1 MKLLLAGYYG
11 VGNIGD
17 ETILQSLV
25 SAIRKDHPQGRISV
39 ISANPG
45 ETSKSYNVDS
55 VRKYSFI
62 NILKELKASDAFILG
77 GGGLIQDSTSI
88 RSLLYYLFLIM
99 SAKILKKKVILLGQG
114 VGPVRHKYLL
124 KWALKGADLITVR
137 DERSL
142 KELTDIKARP
152 KKLVMTADISFM
164 MASPDKENSKK
175 ILGSAGIEKT
185 KSRLIGISLRPPV
198 KGRDTEAKYKAIAS
212 LCDHLIEKK
221 GSQIVFLIFNYPDD
235 LNITSKV
242 MGMMKDPANVVL
254 RRLAPAEMLDVISGL
269 DAVIGMRLHSLIF
282 SAIAKVPG
290 FGLSYDP
297 KVESFQRQ
305 TGQKW
310 LDFNKLN
317 ENDLIVEADKFIDNM
332 GSGSFNVEK
341 LSSAARENI
350 GLLNEC
356 LKNNKISVLD
366 VNIDNLN
373 VQEALKKAEVLLASK
388 EAGLIV
394 TPNPEMIVASLK
406 DIEIRN
412 IINNAYMSVADGV
425 GLMIAGRILGRK
437 FKQRIAGID
446 FMLELVK
453 IAKAKRYRIFLF
465 GGNEGAA
472 EKAAKALDADV
483 VGTYQG
489 YSMNDRQVIEA
500 IKSSGPDMLFVGLG
514 SPKQEKWASKHLKEL
529 GVPLVMCVGGSLDVI
544 AGRVKRAPLF
554 MRKIG
559 LEWFWRLI
567 TEPRRWRRMFV
578 LPVFIIKV
586 IRSRF

>member
-17 ETILQSLV
+17 EAILRSLV
-25 SAIRKDHPQGRISV
+25 SAIKKDHPQAAISV
-39 ISANPG
+39 LSADPAG
-45 ETSKSYNVDS
+45 TSKAYDINAVHKYAFVNV
-55 VRKYSFI
+55 
-62 NILKELKASDAFILG
+62 LKELKNSDAFILG

-88 RSLLYYLFLIM
+88 RSLLYYLFLII

-114 VGPVRHKYLL
+114 IGPVRNKYLL
-124 KWALKGADLITVR
+124 KWALKGVDLITVR

-142 KELTDIKARP
+142 KELTEIKAKPR
-152 KKLVMTADISFM
+152 KLVMTADLSFM
-164 MASPDKENSKK
+164 MAPPDKENSKK
-175 ILGSAGIEKT
+175 ILGSAGIKKT

-198 KGRDTEAKYKAIAS
+198 KGKNIEAKYKAMAS
-212 LCDHLIEKK
+212 LCDHLMEKK
-221 GSQIVFLIFNYPDD
+221 DSQLVFLIFNHPDD
-235 LNITSKV
+235 LNVTSKV
-242 MGMMKDPANVVL
+242 MGMMKNPANVIL
-254 RRLAPAEMLDVISGL
+254 KQLDPAEMLGVIAGM

-282 SAIAKVPG
+282 SAIARVPG

-310 LDFNKLN
+310 IDLDNLN
-317 ENDLIVEADKFIDNM
+317 EKELIMEVDRFIDGM
-332 GSGSFNVEK
+332 GTGSFGIDRFSK
-341 LSSAARENI
+341 AARENI
-350 GLLNEC
+350 RSLNEC

-366 VNIDNLN
+366 INIDNLN
-373 VQEALKKAEVLLASK
+373 IQEALKKSEELLASK
-388 EAGLIV
+388 EPGLIV

-406 DIEIRN
+406 DIELRN
-412 IINNAYMSVADGV
+412 IINNAYLSVADGV
-425 GLMIAGRILGRK
+425 GLMLAGRILGRK

-446 FMLELVK
+446 LMLELIRV
-453 IAKAKRYRIFLF
+453 AKNKRYKIFLF
-465 GGNEGAA
+465 GSREGVA
-472 EKAAKALDADV
+472 EEAAKVLDADV
-483 VGTYQG
+483 AGTYQG
-489 YSMNDRQVIEA
+489 YSMNNQQVIEE

-514 SPKQEKWASKHLKEL
+514 SPKQEKWAADHLKEL

-544 AGRVKRAPLF
+544 AGRAKRAPVF

-559 LEWFWRLI
+559 IEWLWRLI
-567 TEPRRWRRMFV
+567 AEPRRWKRMLV

>member
-17 ETILQSLV
+17 EAILRSLV
-25 SAIRKDHPQGRISV
+25 SAVKKNHPQAAISV
-39 ISANPG
+39 LSADPAG
-45 ETSKSYNVDS
+45 TSKAYDINAVHKYAFVNV
-55 VRKYSFI
+55 
-62 NILKELKASDAFILG
+62 LKELKNSDAFILG

-88 RSLLYYLFLIM
+88 RSLLYYLFLII

-114 VGPVRHKYLL
+114 IGPVRNKYLL
-124 KWALKGADLITVR
+124 KWALKGVDLITVR

-142 KELTDIKARP
+142 KELTEIKAKPR
-152 KKLVMTADISFM
+152 KLVMTADLSFM
-164 MASPDKENSKK
+164 MAPPDKENSKK
-175 ILGSAGIEKT
+175 ILGSAGIKKT

-198 KGRDTEAKYKAIAS
+198 KGKNIEAKYKAMAS
-212 LCDHLIEKK
+212 LCDHLILHKD
-221 GSQIVFLIFNYPDD
+221 SQVVFLIFNYPDD
-235 LNITSKV
+235 LNVTSKV
-242 MGMMKDPANVVL
+242 MGMMKYPANVVL
-254 RRLAPAEMLDVISGL
+254 RQLIPAEMLDVISGL

-310 LDFNKLN
+310 IDLDKMN
-317 ENDLIVEADKFIDNM
+317 EKDLIIEVDRFIDGM
-332 GSGSFNVEK
+332 GTGSFGIDRFSK
-341 LSSAARENI
+341 AAHENI
-350 GLLNEC
+350 RLSNEC

-373 VQEALKKAEVLLASK
+373 IQEALNAAKGSLESK

-406 DIEIRN
+406 DIELRN
-412 IINNAYMSVADGV
+412 VINNAYLSVADGV

-446 FMLELVK
+446 LMLELVK
-453 IAKAKRYRIFLF
+453 IAKANRYKIFLF
-465 GGNEGAA
+465 GGSEGVA
-472 EKAAKALDADV
+472 EKAAKELDTDV

-489 YSMNDRQVIEA
+489 YSLNNQQIIDA
-500 IKSSGPDMLFVGLG
+500 IKKSKPDILFVGLG
-514 SPKQEKWASKHLKEL
+514 SPKQEKWAAKHLKEL

-544 AGRVKRAPLF
+544 AGRIKRAPVL
-554 MRKIG
+554 MRRIG
-559 LEWFWRLI
+559 IEWLWRLI
-567 TEPRRWRRMFV
+567 TEPRRWRRMLV
-578 LPVFIIKV
+578 LPVFIIRV

>member
-11 VGNIGD
+11 SGNIGD
-17 ETILQSLV
+17 EAILQSLI
-25 SAIRKDHPQGRISV
+25 SAIKNDHPQAAISV
-39 ISANPG
+39 LSADPAG
-45 ETSKSYNVDS
+45 TSKTYDVDA
-55 VRKYSFI
+55 VHKYSLV
-62 NILKELKASDAFILG
+62 NILKKLKASDAFILG
-77 GGGLIQDSTSI
+77 GGGVIQDSTSI

-99 SAKILKKKVILLGQG
+99 SAKVLKKKVIILGQG
-114 VGPVRHKYLL
+114 IGPVRNKYLL
-124 KWALKGADLITVR
+124 KRALKGVDLVTVR

-142 KELTDIKARP
+142 KELTEIKAKP
-152 KKLVMTADISFM
+152 KKLVMTADLTFM
-164 MASPDKENSKK
+164 MGPPARDNSNN
-175 ILGSAGIEKT
+175 ILGYAGIMRR
-185 KSRLIGISLRPPV
+185 KSRLIGVSLRPPV
-198 KGRDTEAKYKAIAS
+198 KDRDTEAKYMAIAS

-221 GSQIVFLIFNYPDD
+221 NSQIIFLIFNRPGD
-235 LNITSKV
+235 LDATAKV
-242 MGMMKDPANVVL
+242 MGRMKNPANVLL
-254 RRLAPAEMLDVISGL
+254 RRCSPAEMLDVISGL

-282 SAIAKVPG
+282 SAIAKIPG

-305 TGQKW
+305 TGQRW
-310 LDFNKLN
+310 IDLDKMD
-317 ENDLIVEADKFIDNM
+317 EKGLITEVDRFVDDM
-332 GSGSFNVEK
+332 GAGSFGIDRFSK
-341 LSSAARENI
+341 AASENI
-350 GLLNEC
+350 RLLNEC
-356 LKNNKISVLD
+356 LKNNRIRVLD
-366 VNIDNLN
+366 VNIDNFN
-373 VQEALKKAEVLLASK
+373 IQEALKKAEELLASK
-388 EAGLIV
+388 EPGLIV

-406 DIEIRN
+406 DIELRN
-412 IINNAYMSVADGV
+412 IINNAYLSVADGV
-425 GLMIAGRILGRK
+425 GLMLAGRILGRK

-446 FMLELVK
+446 LMLELIRV
-453 IAKAKRYRIFLF
+453 AKNKRYKIFLF
-465 GGNEGAA
+465 GSREGVA
-472 EKAAKALDADV
+472 EEAAKVLDADV
-483 VGTYQG
+483 AGTYQG
-489 YSMNDRQVIEA
+489 YSMNNQQVIEE